1 MFLLRDECMHKA
13 CRRFICN
20 SEALTLIELLIVI
33 CVIGLLTAIALLS
46 LYRYTSRAYDVTIR
60 YDLNQ
65 FVKAEMGYF
74 GQNGHYFGIAGD
86 FIVGGAAGGGL
97 DSPELDFSPSEG
109 VKVEIISGDGAHP
122 LTPPVFKAESS
133 HKNSSVTFI
142 YDFSTDVTTRKEK

>member
-1 MFLLRDECMHKA
+1 MQKA
-13 CRRFICN
+13 CRRLIFN

-33 CVIGLLTAIALLS
+33 CVIGLLTAIAVLS

-65 FVKAEMGYF
+65 FVKTEAGYF
-74 GQNGHYFGIAGD
+74 AENGKYYGIMGD

-97 DSPELDFSPSEG
+97 DSAVLGFTPSEG

-133 HKNSSVTFI
+133 HENSSVTFI
-142 YDFSTDVTTRKEK
+142 YDFSTDVMTRKEK